1 MLKYATVKYEIVC
14 IKAVQCKIKS
24 SNLAGALHS
33 KYAFEMNSSRLFTT
47 KQESKTGKWNKEY
60 VQLIKKL
67 SLNNFLMID
76 NKYTSNF
83 Q

>member
-33 KYAFEMNSSRLFTT
+33 KYAFEQLSSLHNKTR
-47 KQESKTGKWNKEY
+47 KQNW
-60 VQLIKKL
+60 
-67 SLNNFLMID
+67 
-76 NKYTSNF
+76 
-83 Q
+83 